1 MSMDWPL
8 RYSAKDGRRII
19 IRHAAYGDAPALHAG
34 LLEVAREGTHVRIEP
49 EGVGDLPAEIER
61 LRRYL
66 TTPRMARLVAEL
78 DGQVVGAV
86 SLKPGPFGR
95 KDRHWCSLEVWLA
108 SASRGNGI
116 GRALMRA
123 ALAWAESEGFQKIV
137 AEVFG
142 SNEWAI
148 ALYRES
154 GFGPEGR
161 QKKMFLLPGI
171 GYVDKVLI
179 GLELG
184 NGSQAS
190 L

>member
-1 MSMDWPL
+1 MSIEWPL
-8 RYSAKDGRRII
+8 RYAAKDGRQII

-34 LLEVAREGTHVRIEP
+34 LLEVAREGIHVGIEH
-49 EGVGDLPAEIER
+49 EGVGDLPAEIKR

-86 SLKPGPFGR
+86 SLKPGPFGN

-108 SASRGNGI
+108 PASRGNGV
-116 GRALMRA
+116 GSALTTA

-137 AEVFG
+137 TAVFG
-142 SNEWAI
+142 SDDWAI
-148 ALYRES
+148 ALYREF
-154 GFGPEGR
+154 GFKPEGR
-161 QKKMFLLPGI
+161 QKEMFILPGI
-171 GYVDKVLI
+171 GCVDNVLM
-179 GLELG
+179 GLGLG

>member
-1 MSMDWPL
+1 M
-8 RYSAKDGRRII
+8 
-19 IRHAAYGDAPALHAG
+19 
-34 LLEVAREGTHVRIEP
+34 T
-49 EGVGDLPAEIER
+49 
-61 LRRYL
+61 
-66 TTPRMARLVAEL
+66 
-78 DGQVVGAV
+78 
-86 SLKPGPFGR
+86 
-95 KDRHWCSLEVWLA
+95 
-108 SASRGNGI
+108 
-116 GRALMRA
+116 A